1 MTQEKDKVSEA
12 PKVAENNQ
20 LASVDRLEL
29 LSSPQPPRSDAG
41 GRDSL
46 PPLTIDGTDSGQ
58 KPEKKSEPFELISTS
73 KDMDP
78 SKPTAV
84 FLDQFARKDVDLGG
98 TKVAHGEISRAAA
111 EENGFNTVALNL
123 QAPES
128 LGNGTDY
135 SKAINKIAD
144 MAQDGKL
151 ALGKGDVLNISMG
164 NLDPTFEEAS
174 KFLGF
179 PVTAQNL
186 ASQRENI
193 LKRMQEISQDE
204 SRSKEDRETAER
216 VVNTN
221 NAIDRLQDKGV
232 EVVHSAGND
241 GQDRFSWD
249 FMNAKWQ
256 LSSNRPSGKP
266 DEFSAS
272 HSLTTSADGVLPLKI
287 KQEGDLIS
295 PVPMAEQKGKVAIAD
310 TGVEFPIDSKSPF
323 SGNSR
328 IFNRENINPKFS
340 QPMATPQ
347 EKAVPEQLFIPEL
360 TFSSQEKLPWTD
372 KSSAELLSFTGKSEL
387 PKRMEMAYP
396 MSDVIKKI
404 TSNPGPGEELM
415 SGVIN
420 GTSFSNIGFLKDQR
434 ARLEALKQN

>member
-46 PPLTIDGTDSGQ
+46 PPLTIDGTDSGH
-58 KPEKKSEPFELISTS
+58 KPDKKSEPFELISTS

-144 MAQDGKL
+144 MAEDGKL
-151 ALGKGDVLNISMG
+151 PLGKGDVLNISMG

-216 VVNTN
+216 
-221 NAIDRLQDKGV
+221 
-232 EVVHSAGND
+232 
-241 GQDRFSWD
+241 
-249 FMNAKWQ
+249 
-256 LSSNRPSGKP
+256 
-266 DEFSAS
+266 
-272 HSLTTSADGVLPLKI
+272 
-287 KQEGDLIS
+287 
-295 PVPMAEQKGKVAIAD
+295 
-310 TGVEFPIDSKSPF
+310 
-323 SGNSR
+323 
-328 IFNRENINPKFS
+328 
-340 QPMATPQ
+340 
-347 EKAVPEQLFIPEL
+347 
-360 TFSSQEKLPWTD
+360 
-372 KSSAELLSFTGKSEL
+372 
-387 PKRMEMAYP
+387 
-396 MSDVIKKI
+396 
-404 TSNPGPGEELM
+404 
-415 SGVIN
+415 
-420 GTSFSNIGFLKDQR
+420 
-434 ARLEALKQN
+434 